1 MKTSHIAL
9 ALFAATS
16 ILAAGCAEYRLP
28 PPAIVHVPPDQ
39 ARIVFDADAFASTT
53 PVRVRYSDFWQSEE
67 YARFQ
72 GRGAQAE
79 VIQAQIDY
87 RERVALDYNLVI
99 EDMVETWN
107 YNKGRAKT
115 WGKAEGT
122 RTPLSRFWYRP
133 YALKDK
139 NQSCVGFTTDGNL
152 EPNDPKYQR
161 WALFGYYCA
170 APGETLTKAQME
182 QLVNSVGILG
192 VSKPRWKAEV
202 EAAKTGVPRIG
213 DAPGDPVQIA
223 RAGTAGGE
231 AGNPRFPFL
240 FARWIS
246 PSEGPDRR

>member
-1 MKTSHIAL
+1 MRTSYIAL
-9 ALFAATS
+9 ALLAATS
-16 ILAAGCAEYRLP
+16 VLAAGCAEFRLP
-28 PPAIVHVPPDQ
+28 PPGTVVVPPDQ

-53 PVRVRYSDFWQSEE
+53 PVRVRYSDLWQSEE

-79 VIQAQIDY
+79 VIYARIDY
-87 RERVALDYNLVI
+87 AERVALDYNMLI

-133 YALKDK
+133 YALRDK
-139 NQSCVGFTTDGNL
+139 NQSCVGFTTDGNV
-152 EPNDPKYQR
+152 EPQDPRYQR

-182 QLVNSVGILG
+182 QVVSSVGVLG
-192 VSKPRWKAEV
+192 VSKPRWKAET
-202 EAAKTGVPRIG
+202 EAAKAGAPRPG
-213 DAPGDPVQIA
+213 ETPGDPVQIA
-223 RAGTAGGE
+223 RADGE
-231 AGNPRFPFL
+231 AGNPKFPFL

-246 PSEGPDRR
+246 PSEGPGRR

>member
-1 MKTSHIAL
+1 MKTSSRVPTVWAVASLML
-9 ALFAATS
+9 AM
-16 ILAAGCAEYRLP
+16 GCAEFRLP
-28 PPAIVHVPPDQ
+28 PPATVLVPPDQ

-53 PVRVRYSDFWQSEE
+53 PVRVRYSDLWQSEE

-87 RERVALDYNLVI
+87 SERVALDYNMLV

-107 YNKGRAKT
+107 YNKGQAKS
-115 WGKAEGT
+115 WGKAEGI

-133 YALKDK
+133 YALQNK
-139 NQSCVGFTTDGNL
+139 NQSCVGFTTDGNV
-152 EPNDPKYQR
+152 EPQDPRYQR

-170 APGETLTKAQME
+170 APGTTLTKAQME

-202 EAAKTGVPRIG
+202 EAAKASAPQTGATPG
-213 DAPGDPVQIA
+213 DAIQVA
-223 RAGTAGGE
+223 RAGGE
-231 AGNPRFPFL
+231 AGNPRFPFM
-240 FARWIS
+240 FARWFS
-246 PSEGPDRR
+246 PSEGSDIR